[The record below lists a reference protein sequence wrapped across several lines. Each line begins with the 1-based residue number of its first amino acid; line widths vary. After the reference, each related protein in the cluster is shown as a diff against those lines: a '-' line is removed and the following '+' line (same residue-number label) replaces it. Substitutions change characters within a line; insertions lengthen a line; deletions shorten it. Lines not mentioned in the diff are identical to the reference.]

1 MSNKYENS
9 FSDLWKKNNGL
20 LSAIDSVSKIID
32 KANIKIDIYS
42 QKLKDELYANPE
54 ILSKLI
60 AKLDNKAIKV
70 RIVANK
76 IKEDSNIK
84 VITDFLSTK
93 YPNFTFLELNKN
105 EPEDMLDFII
115 SDDKYIR
122 IEFDKEGNRARFIDG
137 DEAGEQK
144 EAQDWIPNLNK
155 RLQSIID
162 KKSS

>member
-9 FSDLWKKNNGL
+9 SSVLWKKNNGL

-54 ILSKLI
+54 IITKLVTKLS
-60 AKLDNKAIKV
+60 NKEITI

-76 IKEDSNIK
+76 IDTNSNIK
-84 VITDFLSTK
+84 TITDFLSNNYT
-93 YPNFTFLELNKN
+93 NFTFLELDKD

-137 DEAGEQK
+137 DEEGEQK
-144 EAQDWIPNLNK
+144 EAQEWIPTLNK
-155 RLQSIID
+155 RLESIIN
-162 KKSS
+162 KK